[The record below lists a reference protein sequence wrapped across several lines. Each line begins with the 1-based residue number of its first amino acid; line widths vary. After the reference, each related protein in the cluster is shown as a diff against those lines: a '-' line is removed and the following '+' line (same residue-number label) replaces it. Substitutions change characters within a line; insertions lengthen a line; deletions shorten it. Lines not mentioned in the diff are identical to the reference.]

1 MSVAVL
7 TNTGQI
13 SIPKDILTFL
23 GINTGDQIDLVI
35 EKNRVVLQPVTVDVR
50 DLKGILTRPNQKV
63 VSIEEMNAAIARG
76 AIGEVE

>member
-63 VSIEEMNAAIARG
+63 VSIEEMNTAIARG
-76 AIGEVE
+76 AGEVE